1 MAAAVLKRAQLG
13 LQQLVGAA
21 ATAARSAA
29 SGRIGG
35 RATGGAAATQAP
47 AITALDG
54 AAFPGTRET
63 FAWSPDALQDAG
75 AGRQLLDLDASSWKR
90 TRFVFLG
97 CPGVGKGTYAS
108 RVARLLDVPHIAMGD
123 LVRAEFK
130 GRTAIGQ
137 KVGGLMQA
145 GKLVPDD
152 LVLEMLAQRLAAGA
166 HRGEAGFVL
175 DGFPRNAA
183 QAVALQEIT
192 PVDLA
197 LNLRLRRDVIVAKC
211 LGRRTC
217 AECGAGFNVTDID
230 ESARDGLP
238 PMVMP
243 PLPPPP
249 QCAHKM
255 TRRVDDTEEVIRARL
270 EVYEMESKPVED
282 FFRAKGLLL
291 DFDVLGGI
299 PETWPRLL
307 ESMQLEDNVVLPE
320 PLPRAA

>member
-137 KVGGLMQA
+137 KVLFWGSSFLSPPQTWWWPRFA
-145 GKLVPDD
+145 RSPCASCHVRTRL
-152 LVLEMLAQRLAAGA
+152 LRAQSQ
-166 HRGEAGFVL
+166 V
-175 DGFPRNAA
+175 
-183 QAVALQEIT
+183 
-192 PVDLA
+192 
-197 LNLRLRRDVIVAKC
+197 K
-211 LGRRTC
+211 GRFS
-217 AECGAGFNVTDID
+217 ASYCGAS
-230 ESARDGLP
+230 E
-238 PMVMP
+238 
-243 PLPPPP
+243 
-249 QCAHKM
+249 
-255 TRRVDDTEEVIRARL
+255 
-270 EVYEMESKPVED
+270 
-282 FFRAKGLLL
+282 
-291 DFDVLGGI
+291 
-299 PETWPRLL
+299 
-307 ESMQLEDNVVLPE
+307 
-320 PLPRAA
+320 